1 MTHGY
6 CRCSTNESK
15 QDIDRQ
21 INALKEA
28 GADTIHFEYEHGDAE
43 HKRELE
49 KLIAATSPGDTVLTM
64 EVSRLARSTKQLCD
78 LIDTVREKQL
88 KLVILGSITVDC
100 TSGELDPMTKAFLQI
115 SGVFAELEL
124 SMIRAR
130 VKSGMENAKAKGKPI
145 GRPHTTA
152 DTIPAVFLKFYPAYK
167 SGHLTAT
174 EFARVSAIGR
184 TTLYKYLKIIEGGN

>member
-1 MTHGY
+1 MVHGY

-21 INALKEA
+21 INALKGA
-28 GADTIHFEYEHGDAE
+28 GADIIHFEYEHGDAE
-43 HKRELE
+43 HKKELE
-49 KLIAATSPGDTVLTM
+49 ELISTTAPGDTILTM

-78 LIDTVREKQL
+78 LIDTVKEKHL

-100 TSGELDPMTKAFLQI
+100 TNGELDPMTKAFLQI

-130 VKSGMENAKAKGKPI
+130 VKSGMENAKAKGASI
-145 GRPHTTA
+145 GRPRTTA
-152 DTIPAVFLKFYPAYK
+152 EQIPAVFLKFYPMYK
-167 SGHLTAT
+167 SEQMTAT
-174 EFARVSAIGR
+174 EFARASNIGR
-184 TTLYKYLKIIEGGN
+184 TTLYKYLRIVEAG

>member
-1 MTHGY
+1 MVYGY

-28 GADTIHFEYEHGDAE
+28 GAATIHFEYEHGDAE
-43 HKRELE
+43 HKKELE
-49 KLIAATSPGDTVLTM
+49 KLLHLTVPGDCIITM
-64 EVSRLARSTKQLCD
+64 EVSRLARSTKQLCN
-78 LIDTVREKQL
+78 LIDVVRDKHL

-100 TSGELDPMTKAFLQI
+100 SNGELDPMTKAFLQI

-124 SMIRAR
+124 SIIRAR
-130 VKSGMENAKAKGKPI
+130 VKSGMANAKAKGASI
-145 GRPHTTA
+145 GRPRTTA
-152 DTIPAVFLKFYPAYK
+152 EQIPAPSLKFYPAYK

-174 EFARVSAIGR
+174 EFARVAGVGR
-184 TTLYKYLKIIEGGN
+184 TTLYKYIRIVEAN

>member
-1 MTHGY
+1 MIYGY

-28 GADTIHFEYEHGDAE
+28 GADAIHFEYEHGDAE

-49 KLIAATSPGDTVLTM
+49 KLINSTAPGDTIITM

-100 TSGELDPMTKAFLQI
+100 SNGQLDPMTKAFLQI

-124 SMIRAR
+124 SIIRAR
-130 VKSGMENAKAKGKPI
+130 VKSGMETAKAKGKPI

-152 DTIPAVFLKFYPAYK
+152 DTIPAAFMKFYPAYK
-167 SGHLTAT
+167 SGNLTAT
-174 EFARVSAIGR
+174 EYARVANIGR
-184 TTLYKYLKIIEGGN
+184 TTLYKYLKIVEAG